1 MSNIE
6 DLKEE
11 LEHMEDRTQ
20 WHASHQERVKELRD
34 QVEQAEKGRPL
45 SEEEKED
52 NEVQHEH

>member
-1 MSNIE
+1 MSTIE

-20 WHASHQERVKELRD
+20 WHACHQERVKELRD
-34 QVEQAEKGRPL
+34 KVEAAEKGRAL
-45 SEEEKED
+45 SEEEKAD